1 MMLKNYLKHSGIWI
15 GVVVNPMHWEIRFV
29 TIQPDDLNPKAH
41 GFFLSLGPLWARVV
55 IDDGEW

>member
-1 MMLKNYLKHSGIWI
+1 MWI
-15 GVVVNPMHWEIRFV
+15 GFVVNPFHWEVRFT

-41 GFFLSLGPLWARVV
+41 GFYLSLGPFWARVV